1 MRPFCF
7 TDTNMA
13 VSVSSAQ
20 HYLECGQ
27 CEEYPAKFVCKTCR
41 GNLCKK
47 CKTEHE
53 NRQIT
58 KNHVIY
64 QLKIYKEEAIGQ
76 LNCADHYSKQ
86 LECFCCPCK
95 KPVCTECIVWS
106 HNGHAVQ
113 PLSIAYRE
121 IRDQLQKKKEEIE
134 NKLLP
139 KYRELLQGEFLKK
152 AVLSQQANEEQKQI
166 ETHTQNVIDIVKE
179 LGQKTV
185 QDLRVMEEKGHREI
199 DQSSTELQR
208 KIHQLQTASQVLS
221 ESIDAEPGSFFSK
234 SINCKMLED
243 FQPIP
248 TLPNYHLHNFKPG
261 PTSQMISNNFGRL
274 PFLEKTGV
282 KLRYH
287 TFQLR
292 CASYL
297 LQLMNTY
304 VSIYR

>member
-1 MRPFCF
+1 
-7 TDTNMA
+7 MA

-113 PLSIAYRE
+113 PLSVAYRE

-166 ETHTQNVIDIVKE
+166 ETHTQNVIDSVKE

-221 ESIDAEPGSFFSK
+221 ESIDAEPGSFF
-234 SINCKMLED
+234 
-243 FQPIP
+243 
-248 TLPNYHLHNFKPG
+248 FK
-261 PTSQMISNNFGRL
+261 
-274 PFLEKTGV
+274 V
-282 KLRYH
+282 H
-287 TFQLR
+287 
-292 CASYL
+292 
-297 LQLMNTY
+297 
-304 VSIYR
+304 